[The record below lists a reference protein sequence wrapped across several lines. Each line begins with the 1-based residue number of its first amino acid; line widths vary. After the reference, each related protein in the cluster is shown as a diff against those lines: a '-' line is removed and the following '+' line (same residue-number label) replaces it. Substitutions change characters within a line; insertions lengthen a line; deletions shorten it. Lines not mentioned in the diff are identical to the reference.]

1 MNKYKN
7 DYLYG
12 KQSENKNLRII
23 KDYFNDDIEMLN
35 YRYAHYDF
43 KSTKSNTIYELKTR
57 RNNYND
63 YPTTIISN
71 DKINDEYNNIFIF
84 GFNNNQLYYIK
95 YDKELFKKFEIKLF
109 RRYDRC
115 DKYDKEKEYI
125 YIPIEFLTKII

>member
-12 KQSENKNLRII
+12 KQSENKNLQII
-23 KDYFNDDIEMLN
+23 KDYFNEDIEILN
-35 YRYAHYDF
+35 YRYSQYDF

-84 GFNNNQLYYIK
+84 GFKNNQLNMIK
-95 YDKELFKKFEIKLF
+95 NYSKSLK
-109 RRYDRC
+109 
-115 DKYDKEKEYI
+115 
-125 YIPIEFLTKII
+125 

>member
-1 MNKYKN
+1 MNKYKS
-7 DYLYG
+7 DYLLG
-12 KQSENKNLRII
+12 KKSENNNLQII
-23 KDYFNDDIEMLN
+23 KDYFNDDIEILN
-35 YRYAHYDF
+35 YRYTQYDF

-63 YPTTIISN
+63 YPTTIIGK

-84 GFNNNQLYYIK
+84 GFNNNELYYIK

-109 RRYDRC
+109 RRIDRGNI
-115 DKYDKEKEYI
+115 DEEKEYI

>member
-1 MNKYKN
+1 MNKYKS

-12 KQSENKNLRII
+12 KQSENKNLQII
-23 KDYFNDDIEMLN
+23 KDYFNDDIEMLD
-35 YRYAHYDF
+35 YRYSQYDF

-57 RNNYND
+57 RNNYSD
-63 YPTTIISN
+63 YPTTIIGK

-84 GFNNNQLYYIK
+84 GFNNNELYYIK

-109 RRYDRC
+109 RRFDRGNI
-115 DKYDKEKEYI
+115 DEEKEYI